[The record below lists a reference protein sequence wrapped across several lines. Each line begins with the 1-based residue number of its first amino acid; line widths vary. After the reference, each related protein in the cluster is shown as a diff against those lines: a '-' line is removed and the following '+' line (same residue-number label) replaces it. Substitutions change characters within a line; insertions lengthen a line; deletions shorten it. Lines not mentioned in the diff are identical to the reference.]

1 MLKKYIYIYTSG
13 FKFIYLLLVNPLS
26 LKKEE
31 KIPPE
36 IRPLLLLSGPIV
48 KSVFLLE
55 YLKIGSNESQP
66 LSIVRSILTLNV
78 STSKMSY

>member
-1 MLKKYIYIYTSG
+1 MLEKNIYDYTSG

-36 IRPLLLLSGPIV
+36 IRPLLLLSAPIV